1 MNLLKRTL
9 FLGVFLL
16 STFLS
21 NSLIAQTT
29 ANLNTPKKAPTVA
42 FTVEDIQKVKTLI
55 EHQLR
60 RTISDQEFESFGQA
74 TKENLLLFQLIDKNL
89 KEDSFFSQSHVTYLI
104 ESMEDRLGLSKPQP
118 KNEIPESNKRL
129 KM

>member
-16 STFLS
+16 SALCN
-21 NSLIAQTT
+21 NSLTAQTT
-29 ANLNTPKKAPTVA
+29 VNLDTPKQLPNVS

-55 EHQLR
+55 EHQLGR
-60 RTISDQEFESFGQA
+60 SISDQEFESFGQA
-74 TKENLLLFQLIDKNL
+74 TKDNLLLFQMIDKNL
-89 KEDSFFSQSHVTYLI
+89 KNDSFFSQSHVTYLI
-104 ESMEDRLGLSKPQP
+104 KSMEDRLGLSKPTP
-118 KNEIPESNKRL
+118 KNEIPESNKKL

>member
-16 STFLS
+16 SALWN
-21 NSLIAQTT
+21 NSLTAQTT
-29 ANLNTPKKAPTVA
+29 VTLDTPKKLTNIS

-60 RTISDQEFESFGQA
+60 RSISDQEFEAFGQA
-74 TKENLLLFQLIDKNL
+74 SKDNLLLFQMIDKNL
-89 KEDSFFSQSHVTYLI
+89 KDDFFFSQVHVTYLI
-104 ESMEDRLGLSKPQP
+104 ESMEDRLGLSKPTP
-118 KNEIPESNKRL
+118 KNDNIELHKKL